1 MELISE
7 IANCELRIANFQSD
21 NPKPITHNPQS
32 VAGISIV
39 LVLLALAV
47 LLCMPATTM
56 ACPLCKEALFDPGQI
71 HQKLS
76 LAKGYAVSIVF
87 MLAMPLALLGGVAAL
102 IVRAHHKGRD

>member
-1 MELISE
+1 MQGKSKKSKGKSTKGSSKVWSAL
-7 IANCELRIANFQSD
+7 LLLPF
-21 NPKPITHNPQS
+21 TFYLLT
-32 VAGISIV
+32 
-39 LVLLALAV
+39 LVV
-47 LLCMPATTM
+47 E